1 MSVKESM
8 SDIGINLAQL
18 EDATKIPYRR
28 LIGFLD
34 VDGFAEATLEEQE
47 KIVDYLYRMKKR
59 KWNIEHGFRADF
71 EDKGAIK

>member
-1 MSVKESM
+1 MSVRESM

-34 VDGFAEATLEEQE
+34 VDGFAEATHEEQE
-47 KIVDYLYRMKKR
+47 KIVDFLYRMKKR